1 MKFGE
6 FDNTWMKSKLLF
18 LWRIN
23 MDFAYIIGTKI
34 GINPLHYLKKVYI
47 TKSKNKISD
56 L

>member
-1 MKFGE
+1 MEFEE

-18 LWRIN
+18 LWGN
-23 MDFAYIIGTKI
+23 MDFAHITGTKI